1 MCCLGNRLW
10 KGQLS
15 ENHHPS
21 TPCRGWRVPMAWA
34 QQGEGLSG
42 QRQGVGTPAGLCEGW
57 LQTPKLAAGRR
68 RPDRC
73 SLDGSGVGTRGI
85 WV

>member
-1 MCCLGNRLW
+1 
-10 KGQLS
+10 
-15 ENHHPS
+15 
-21 TPCRGWRVPMAWA
+21 MAWA

-68 RPDRC
+68 RPHRC

>member
-1 MCCLGNRLW
+1 
-10 KGQLS
+10 
-15 ENHHPS
+15 
-21 TPCRGWRVPMAWA
+21 MAWA